1 MTDPTTGPPA
11 DPAPEP
17 DDLEDEGAT
26 LRRRLMIAALIV
38 ATLVMAAIA
47 FILVRDGDDEDD
59 VSTTDPSAASST
71 STTAAPTTTTGPE
84 TSTSAPAPTTTGAP
98 PPDVDRST
106 AIWPTASS
114 AVRFTEPVAAAR
126 GFAVTYLGFTDPTVG
141 SFQQGD
147 SRSGEVA
154 VQPEASGPTT
164 TILVRELADGAWYVL
179 GAATPDIQIT
189 EPQASAVITSPVA
202 LSGTALAFEGQV
214 AVEVREDGS
223 LAPIG
228 TGSVTGGG
236 DVARPYSGSVS
247 FEPPTADAGALV
259 MLIHSERDGSVWA
272 ATAIRVRFR

>member
-1 MTDPTTGPPA
+1 
-11 DPAPEP
+11 
-17 DDLEDEGAT
+17 
-26 LRRRLMIAALIV
+26 LMIAALIV

-59 VSTTDPSAASST
+59 VSTTAPSATSST
-71 STTAAPTTTTGPE
+71 STTTAAPTTTTGPA
-84 TSTSAPAPTTTGAP
+84 TSTSAPDTTTTGATP
-98 PPDVDRST
+98 PPLDRST
-106 AIWPTASS
+106 VIWPTASTS
-114 AVRFTEPVAAAR
+114 VRFTEPVAAAR
-126 GFAVTYLGFTDPTVG
+126 GFAVTYLGFTDPIVG

-154 VQPEASGPTT
+154 VQPEVKGPTT

-189 EPQASAVITSPVA
+189 EPQASAIISSPVA

-247 FEPPTADAGALV
+247 FRQPTADAGAIV